1 MGEIWDL
8 CAFAAAG
15 LVVEWLLT
23 RNRYKTECMET
34 KTWGMIVSVLGILG
48 LVTAVLFMNTA
59 DGMKHLV
66 VLFVGGVLG
75 AAAFFAGIRMIPRS

>member
-1 MGEIWDL
+1 
-8 CAFAAAG
+8 
-15 LVVEWLLT
+15 
-23 RNRYKTECMET
+23 
-34 KTWGMIVSVLGILG
+34 MIVSVLGILG

>member
-1 MGEIWDL
+1 
-8 CAFAAAG
+8 
-15 LVVEWLLT
+15 
-23 RNRYKTECMET
+23 MET